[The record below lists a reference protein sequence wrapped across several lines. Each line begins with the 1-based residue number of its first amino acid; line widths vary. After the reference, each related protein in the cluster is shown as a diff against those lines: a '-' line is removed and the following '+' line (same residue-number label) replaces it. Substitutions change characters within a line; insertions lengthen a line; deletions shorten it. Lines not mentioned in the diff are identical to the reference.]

1 MLRIVSH
8 YFNFLKFKKISDTWR
23 VPDWYPP
30 SITCKTE
37 KEKGFQ
43 KPAEL
48 NKPET
53 LTKEKV
59 RARAFGA
66 TRRERARERERE
78 REREARDR
86 GSVLVVIA
94 AFVDLRRS

>member
-1 MLRIVSH
+1 MILGGYRIGTLRASH
-8 YFNFLKFKKISDTWR
+8 AKKGKR
-23 VPDWYPP
+23 
-30 SITCKTE
+30 
-37 KEKGFQ
+37 KGFQ

-59 RARAFGA
+59 RVRAFGA

-78 REREARDR
+78 ERER

-94 AFVDLRRS
+94 AFADSWRS

>member
-1 MLRIVSH
+1 MQKR
-8 YFNFLKFKKISDTWR
+8 KRKW
-23 VPDWYPP
+23 
-30 SITCKTE
+30 
-37 KEKGFQ
+37 FQ

-48 NKPET
+48 NTPET

-66 TRRERARERERE
+66 TRRERAREKERE
-78 REREARDR
+78 REREARER

-94 AFVDLRRS
+94 AFVDSWRS

>member
-1 MLRIVSH
+1 MHKR
-8 YFNFLKFKKISDTWR
+8 KI
-23 VPDWYPP
+23 
-30 SITCKTE
+30 
-37 KEKGFQ
+37 KGFQ

-78 REREARDR
+78 ARER

-94 AFVDLRRS
+94 AIVDSWRS

>member
-1 MLRIVSH
+1 MLRIVSL
-8 YFNFLKFKKISDTWR
+8 YKILMILGGYRIGTLRASHA
-23 VPDWYPP
+23 
-30 SITCKTE
+30 KQK

-59 RARAFGA
+59 RARVFGA

-78 REREARDR
+78 REARER
-86 GSVLVVIA
+86 GCVLGVIAEVVIE
-94 AFVDLRRS
+94 